1 MKSCTFF
8 GHSDCCEPIKLL
20 LKNTLI
26 NLIKDNVTTFYVGN
40 NGLYDSNVISVLRE
54 LKESYAQI
62 SFFVVLA
69 YLPKVKEDI
78 KLYETIYPLGIEVVP
93 PRFAISFRN
102 KWMLQKSDYVVTY
115 IKRPQGGAAQFHE
128 LALEKYKKVI
138 NLPDIMSDD

>member
-62 SFFVVLA
+62 SFFCSFSL
-69 YLPKVKEDI
+69 
-78 KLYETIYPLGIEVVP
+78 
-93 PRFAISFRN
+93 FA
-102 KWMLQKSDYVVTY
+102 KS
-115 IKRPQGGAAQFHE
+115 KRR
-128 LALEKYKKVI
+128 Y
-138 NLPDIMSDD
+138 

>member
-1 MKSCTFF
+1 MRKF
-8 GHSDCCEPIKLL
+8 L
-20 LKNTLI
+20 
-26 NLIKDNVTTFYVGN
+26 
-40 NGLYDSNVISVLRE
+40 
-54 LKESYAQI
+54 
-62 SFFVVLA
+62 FFVVLA

-128 LALEKYKKVI
+128 LALKKNKKVI
-138 NLPDIMSDD
+138 YLPDIMSDD